1 MKHADALATAMR
13 GIKNA
18 KMRSLL
24 TMLGIVI
31 GIASVTLLMSIGSS
45 AQKLILS
52 QVEGAGSN
60 LVFIVPGG
68 SGGSRFASPP
78 SVQGVVIKTLVE
90 RDVIDLRRE
99 PSIERIA
106 PQVRGQA
113 RITAANRDHVALY
126 EGTSGDI
133 FPIRNFTIAHG
144 SAFTERDVQSGN
156 HVAVIGGTLSETLFN
171 TQNSIGKLMRLK
183 GVTFRVIGVLD
194 KKGLGPFGVDQD
206 NMVLV
211 PITVAQREL
220 LGIDY
225 YNFITLQAS
234 DNYPIEMTTQR
245 IKKILSTNH
254 RIPSEDKEDF
264 TIRTQEDAI
273 GILSSVTSIMT
284 VFLTMIAAI
293 SLIVGGIGIMNIMLV
308 SVIERTKEIGLRK
321 ALGATNRD
329 ILQQFLWESII
340 LTLTGGLIGIISGAL
355 LVSIIYLVLSNVL
368 DTGWTFQI
376 PPAAIVLALGVSSI
390 TGLVFG
396 LYPARKA
403 SMKNPIDAL
412 RYE

>member
-78 SVQGVVIKTLVE
+78 SVQGVVIKTLTE

-99 PSIERIA
+99 PSIARIA

-126 EGTSGDI
+126 EGTSADI
-133 FPIRNFTIAHG
+133 FPIRNFTIAQG
-144 SAFTERDVQSGN
+144 SAFTDRDVQSAN

-183 GVTFRVIGVLD
+183 GVTFRVVGVLD

-206 NMVLV
+206 NMVLI

-234 DNYPIEMTTQR
+234 DNYPIETTTTR

-254 RIPSEDKEDF
+254 RISSEDKEDF

-329 ILQQFLWESII
+329 ILQQFLWESIV
-340 LTLTGGLIGIISGAL
+340 LTVAGGLIGIISGAL

-368 DTGWTFQI
+368 DTGWTFQL
-376 PPAAIVLALGVSSI
+376 PPAAIILALGVSSV

-403 SMKNPIDAL
+403 AQKNPIDAL

>member
-78 SVQGVVIKTLVE
+78 SVQGVVIKTLIE

-99 PSIERIA
+99 PSIARIA

-113 RITAANRDHVALY
+113 HITAANRDHVALY
-126 EGTSGDI
+126 EGTSADI
-133 FPIRNFTIAHG
+133 FPIRNFTIAQG
-144 SAFTERDVQSGN
+144 NAFTERDVQSGN

-183 GVTFRVIGVLD
+183 GVTFRVMGVLD

-206 NMVLV
+206 NMVLI

-234 DNYPIEMTTQR
+234 DNYPIETTTQR

-329 ILQQFLWESII
+329 ILQQFLWESIV

-355 LVSIIYLVLSNVL
+355 LVSLIYLVLSNVL
-368 DTGWTFQI
+368 DTGWTFQL

-390 TGLVFG
+390 TGLIFG
-396 LYPARKA
+396 LYPAKKA
-403 SMKNPIDAL
+403 AKKNPIDAL